1 MQRFLHCYV
10 ALMILAQ
17 LRLCAQETARATVEF
32 PRPDGVVTIQADRIE
47 RILKEKW
54 VASGNV
60 QVTYKDLVVTTD
72 RLEYNADTDDT
83 DTPASVRFA
92 EGIHW
97 VTANRMAVNLR
108 TQMGIFYDAEGFTD
122 QDFYFKA
129 KVVRKTGPGTYRIES
144 AIVTACEEDIPK
156 WSFAMGHANM
166 DVKSYVSSRNTLF
179 RIKNIPLFYT
189 PYVRV
194 PLQRKRRASGFLIPN
209 TGTSNNKGR
218 RVSESFYLTLGDSAD
233 FTFTGDY
240 FSKRGAG
247 YGGRFRARPRKE
259 TDIELRTYF
268 IKDRLRQGGTLVA
281 GNARTELPYGF
292 RGVAEFN
299 LVTNFAFRQVF
310 SDTFRAATTPNETST
325 IFLTNNFRSFSFN
338 LGFNR
343 EETFFPVRNILIREA
358 PVIQLRSVGTPL
370 GSDFHLEFE
379 STLDGM
385 SRIDALLETPPL
397 VQRFDLFPR
406 IYYSGL
412 KTSLFS
418 LIPRL
423 GLRETFYSDSR
434 DPSSNQLA
442 HQSLHRQY
450 VEADVD
456 LLGPV
461 LQRHFD
467 FWGGLRHSLEPE
479 LTYRWIHGI
488 DQYRRVLRFDEVDAV
503 ADTNEI
509 EYTLT
514 QRFFKRGNYFGDGDT
529 NHEVISVT
537 VGQHYFL
544 DRNFG
549 GAMEAGQ
556 INQFYPLNTLTG
568 FLYAT
573 EPRRFS
579 PVTAVFRLTPSF
591 RYSFDI
597 RSDYDTQRGGFRNN
611 SVTGFFSLS
620 RWQGGLTYFLTQKL
634 DASSFTSHQ
643 AQAIVIYGKQWTGLS
658 VSAILNYD
666 IQRSALLNSI
676 TRVNYF
682 WDCCGISLEYLQ
694 FNVNLRNESQL
705 RFSFFLKGLGAFGTI
720 QRPESIF

>member
-1 MQRFLHCYV
+1 MQRFLQTFV
-10 ALMILAQ
+10 LLMILASTS
-17 LRLCAQETARATVEF
+17 LRAQEAARATVEF
-32 PRPDGVVTIQADRIE
+32 PRPDGVVIIQADRIE
-47 RILKEKW
+47 RITKEDW
-54 VASGNV
+54 VATGNV
-60 QVTYKDLVVTTD
+60 QVTYKEMVVTAD
-72 RLEYNADTDDT
+72 RLEYNSETEDTR
-83 DTPASVRFA
+83 TPGPVRFA

-97 VTANRMAVNLR
+97 VTASRMEVNLR
-108 TQMGIFYDAEGFTD
+108 TQLGTFYGAEGFTD

-129 KVVRKTGPGTYRIES
+129 KVVHKTGPGTYRIQS
-144 AIVTACEEDIPK
+144 AIVTGCEEDIPK
-156 WSFAMGHANM
+156 WSFSMGHANM

-179 RIKNIPLFYT
+179 RIKNIPLIYT
-189 PYVRV
+189 PYIRV

-240 FSKRGAG
+240 FSKRGPG

-268 IKDRLRQGGTLVA
+268 IKDRLKQGGTLFA
-281 GNARTELPYGF
+281 ANARTELPYGF

-343 EETFFPVRNILIREA
+343 EETFFPGRNVLIRSA
-358 PVIQLRSVGTPL
+358 PMIQLRSVGTPL
-370 GSDFHLEFE
+370 GKDLRLEFE
-379 STLDGM
+379 STLEGL
-385 SRIDALLETPPL
+385 SRTDALLETPPI
-397 VQRFDLFPR
+397 VQRFDFFPR

-412 KTSLFS
+412 KTSFFS

-423 GLRETFYSDSR
+423 GARETFYSDSR
-434 DPSSNQLA
+434 DPDSDQLV
-442 HQSLHRQY
+442 HRNLHRQY
-450 VEADVD
+450 VEAEAD

-461 LQRHFD
+461 LQRRFD
-467 FWGGLRHSLEPE
+467 FWGGLRHSIEPE
-479 LTYRWIHGI
+479 ITYRWIHGI
-488 DQYRRVLRFDEVDAV
+488 DQYRRVLRFDDADAV
-503 ADTNEI
+503 ANTNEL
-509 EYTLT
+509 EYGIT
-514 QRFFKRGNYFGDGDT
+514 QRFFKRRNYFGDSET
-529 NHEVISVT
+529 NYEILSLRMA
-537 VGQHYFL
+537 QHYFL
-544 DRNFG
+544 DKNFG

-579 PVTAVFRLTPSF
+579 PVTTLLRFSPSYH
-591 RYSFDI
+591 YSFDV

-620 RWQGGLTYFLTQKL
+620 RWQGGLTYFLTRKL

-643 AQAIVIYGKQWTGLS
+643 AQAIIIYGKQWTGLS
-658 VSAILNYD
+658 ASAILNYD
-666 IQRSALLNSI
+666 IQRAELLNSM

-705 RFSFFLKGLGAFGTI
+705 RFSFFMKGLGAFGTI